1 MHAPLSPAL
10 RVEWRGLASLQ
21 TIADEWRALASRALE
36 PNVFYEPAFMLAAAP
51 VFGAGAGAVLVR
63 SAAGRLLG
71 LFPARLERWRHG
83 PAGTVSGWTHPYAPL
98 GTPLVDRDEAETVI
112 AAWLDHLA
120 GEPSLPGLLLMP
132 LVPEQGPFSA
142 ALDAVLA
149 RSGRRSAAFGRHRRA
164 LLEPG
169 AERAGYLD
177 RAMPAHRR
185 KDLRRQH
192 RRLEEI
198 APVTMNAAAGQQDVA
213 AALKDFLALEAS
225 GWKGRAGTAAA
236 NHPAIRSFFET
247 AVAALAADGRAR
259 IDRLFLDGRAI
270 AALITFLSGDT
281 AWFWKIAY
289 NEDTARYSPGVQLAV
304 GVTER
309 LLADPQIARVD
320 SCTTAN
326 HPMIDRIWRERLAI
340 CDRLI
345 ELKPSLLPFALACQ
359 AETWRRTAIAAAKAV
374 RDRLRRRRS

>member
-1 MHAPLSPAL
+1 
-10 RVEWRGLASLQ
+10 
-21 TIADEWRALASRALE
+21 
-36 PNVFYEPAFMLAAAP
+36 
-51 VFGAGAGAVLVR
+51 
-63 SAAGRLLG
+63 
-71 LFPARLERWRHG
+71 
-83 PAGTVSGWTHPYAPL
+83 
-98 GTPLVDRDEAETVI
+98 
-112 AAWLDHLA
+112 
-120 GEPSLPGLLLMP
+120 
-132 LVPEQGPFSA
+132 
-142 ALDAVLA
+142 
-149 RSGRRSAAFGRHRRA
+149 
-164 LLEPG
+164 
-169 AERAGYLD
+169 
-177 RAMPAHRR
+177 
-185 KDLRRQH
+185 LRRQH